1 MVDSDKTQFALM
13 MNGIGAAF
21 RCDVSKETM
30 AIFFN
35 YLKSNSIESVRYA
48 TDKVI
53 ETGERFPTVK
63 LMREYANAYRKPINY
78 NPSPAVQIEE
88 FTQEEIERCKNM
100 SFEDII
106 KEATKHATIPVVGH

>member
-1 MVDSDKTQFALM
+1 VQFAMM

-35 YLKSNSIESVRYA
+35 YLKNNSIESVRFA

-63 LMREYANAYRKPINY
+63 LMREHANAYRKPQMYI
-78 NPSPAVQIEE
+78 PSQSVQIEE
-88 FTQEEIERCKNM
+88 FSQEEIERCKSM

-106 KEATKHATIPVVGH
+106 KQATERATLPTADH